1 MNTLRQGIEA
11 AAIRGSTSVGPD
23 TVVRRYRFS
32 PDFVGFSG
40 HFPGDAILPA
50 IVQLQAVV
58 ALVQELAGTPLRL
71 VAVPSAKFL
80 VPVRPGEDVEVRY
93 RHRSTARGNR
103 YDATLTVEG
112 RTVSSFSLE
121 LAVEKDI
128 T

>member
-58 ALVQELAGTPLRL
+58 ALAQELAGTPLRL

-80 VPVRPGEDVEVRY
+80 APVRPGEDVEVRY
-93 RHRSTARGNR
+93 RHCSTAGGNR
-103 YDATLTVEG
+103 YDATLTVAD

-128 T
+128 A